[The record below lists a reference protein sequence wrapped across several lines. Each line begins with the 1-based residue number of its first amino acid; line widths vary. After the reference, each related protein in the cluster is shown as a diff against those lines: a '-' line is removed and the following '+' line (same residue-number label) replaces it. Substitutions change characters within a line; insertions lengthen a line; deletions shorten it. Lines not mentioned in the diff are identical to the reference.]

1 MAKARAERVV
11 VDLMFDGGSWF
22 GIDAMLLD
30 RQDGVDESKDAN
42 SLTTIDTHQIYI
54 YLLHHAVP

>member
-30 RQDGVDESKDAN
+30 RQDGVDESTAG
-42 SLTTIDTHQIYI
+42 L
-54 YLLHHAVP
+54 